1 MTKIKAVYKPK
12 TLFSGGFIGKS
23 ASDQYVAVPNHYKD
37 NQILIL
43 YKDQR
48 MVINEWSE
56 AETYRTF
63 EDKFNRKK
71 NYTLGYFKFVPEG
84 SETWQEQSQVEEKQ
98 QKLI

>member
-1 MTKIKAVYKPK
+1 MPKIKAVYKPK
-12 TLFSGGFIGKS
+12 TLFSGAFIGRR
-23 ASDQYVAVPNHYKD
+23 ASDQYVAVPDHYKD

-48 MVINEWSE
+48 MVINDWST

-84 SETWQEQSQVEEKQ
+84 SEVWQEQEKVELKQ